1 MPGASTDSTASPP
14 PIAQTPRFADQRTM
28 EGSFQL
34 NPNASPFVPG
44 SLISFSDKSP
54 EKAGPNISAESSS
67 KGSTSAGTSGPSE
80 YEENDMD
87 PLTLTKMVFSMFPNV
102 STDFIDEL
110 LKANDFDINMTVDM
124 LHELN
129 SVDMFH
135 DDAEDITDLHNGQGL
150 PGDDDHHTKVPET
163 ESSSNL
169 SQDLQNEKSGTT
181 SDVESVLPK
190 FSNINLLH
198 NDLGLP
204 DEDKPAVTMTSAAK

>member
-1 MPGASTDSTASPP
+1 
-14 PIAQTPRFADQRTM
+14 M

-34 NPNASPFVPG
+34 NPNASPFIPG
-44 SLISFSDKSP
+44 SLSSFADKYP
-54 EKAGPNISAESSS
+54 DKAESSS
-67 KGSTSAGTSGPSE
+67 KGSASAGTSGPSE

-129 SVDMFH
+129 SVDMFD
-135 DDAEDITDLHNGQGL
+135 DDAEDINDLHNGQGL
-150 PGDDDHHTKVPET
+150 PGDDDHRTKVP

-169 SQDLQNEKSGTT
+169 SQDLQNSKSAAT
-181 SDVESVLPK
+181 SDVEPVLPK

-204 DEDKPAVTMTSAAK
+204 DDDKSVVTMTSAAK